1 MTNSIDPG
9 PMRYASNM
17 LWHDTT
23 YGLSL
28 NQIPAEL
35 FSLSENLQSE
45 GWPDFSVKVL
55 ADWQSSITPSPDP
68 PVDDCCLVAVL
79 PCILPAIGKQK
90 DWRLIVHET
99 GGIWQE
105 PRRVLVRRLTVN
117 ERGRSIAHRIARHMA
132 GTNISA
138 TFASFDQLN
147 EYRNLLNG
155 EGLDCNEHVRC
166 LAEAFYPIDLT
177 EETISIF
184 GVSDFPLEISEGID
198 NGGMFLAIMAPN
210 CSEL

>member
-1 MTNSIDPG
+1 MEPYSNPE
-9 PMRYASNM
+9 PMPYLSR
-17 LWHDTT
+17 LQWHEAI

-28 NQIPAEL
+28 DQIPVEL
-35 FSLSENLQSE
+35 FSMSENLQFE

-68 PVDDCCLVAVL
+68 PVDDCCLLAVL
-79 PCILPAIGKQK
+79 PCILPAIGKQD
-90 DWRLIVHET
+90 DWRLVVHET

-105 PRRVLVRRLTVN
+105 PRRALVRRLTVN
-117 ERGRSIAHRIARHMA
+117 EHGRSMAHGIARHMA

-138 TFASFDQLN
+138 RFAPFDQLT

-155 EGLDCNEHVRC
+155 VGLDCNEHVRC

-177 EETISIF
+177 EEAISIF
-184 GVSDFPLEISEGID
+184 GLTDLPLEISEGID
-198 NGGMFLAIMAPN
+198 NGGIFLAIMSPN
-210 CSEL
+210 CSEF